1 MMCRFLVFIYFYCAF
16 IVLVCNHIIIREMHF
31 QICRDTFPIRVRD
44 IVPILI
50 FFEIIAEQLVAFTL
64 ANIFLRKKYGVAL
77 IIFIPIRNND
87 ICNRHVFLGWR
98 TFRLNFSFSFNIPEA
113 VSVTALE
120 LFRCGI
126 TIITTIIIIVMGN
139 FKIHLDNI
147 IQPLDIDTCILWY
160 FFTLI
165 ILHYRIFH

>member
-16 IVLVCNHIIIREMHF
+16 IEEIHTHLIIREIHY
-31 QICRDTFPIRVRD
+31 QICRDIFPIRVLD
-44 IVPILI
+44 IVPTPI

-87 ICNRHVFLGWR
+87 ICNPHYVPGWR
-98 TFRLNFSFSFNIPEA
+98 TFFLNSSCSFIIPEA
-113 VSVTALE
+113 VSVTAGKL
-120 LFRCGI
+120 LRYGI
-126 TIITTIIIIVMGN
+126 TFIIIFMGN

-147 IQPLDIDTCILWY
+147 IQPLDIDTGCSIRN
-160 FFTLI
+160 FFTFFI
-165 ILHYRIFH
+165 CHKRIFH

>member
-1 MMCRFLVFIYFYCAF
+1 
-16 IVLVCNHIIIREMHF
+16 MHF
-31 QICRDTFPIRVRD
+31 QICRDIFPI
-44 IVPILI
+44 PILL
-50 FFEIIAEQLVAFTL
+50 EIIAEQLVAFTL
-64 ANIFLRKKYGVAL
+64 ANILLRKKYGVAL

>member
-1 MMCRFLVFIYFYCAF
+1 MMCRFLVLIYFYCAF

-31 QICRDTFPIRVRD
+31 QICRDIFPILFD
-44 IVPILI
+44 IIPILI
-50 FFEIIAEQLVAFTL
+50 FFEVIAEQLVAFTL

-139 FKIHLDNI
+139 FKIHQDNI
-147 IQPLDIDTCILWY
+147 IQPLDIDTCILWNY
-160 FFTLI
+160 FTI
-165 ILHYRIFH
+165 IIWHYRIFH

>member
-1 MMCRFLVFIYFYCAF
+1 MMCRFLVFIYFYFAF

-31 QICRDTFPIRVRD
+31 QIYRDTFPILFD
-44 IVPILI
+44 IIPIHI

-77 IIFIPIRNND
+77 IIIIIPIRNND

-98 TFRLNFSFSFNIPEA
+98 TFSLNSSFSFNIPEA
-113 VSVTALE
+113 VSVTAGKL
-120 LFRCGI
+120 LRYGI
-126 TIITTIIIIVMGN
+126 TFIIIFMGN

>member
-1 MMCRFLVFIYFYCAF
+1 MICRFLVFIYFYFAF

-31 QICRDTFPIRVRD
+31 QICRD

-87 ICNRHVFLGWR
+87 ICNRHWVPGWR
-98 TFRLNFSFSFNIPEA
+98 TFRLNSSFSFNIPEA
-113 VSVTALE
+113 VSVTAGKL
-120 LFRCGI
+120 LRYGI
-126 TIITTIIIIVMGN
+126 TFIIIFMGN

-147 IQPLDIDTCILWY
+147 IQPLDIDTGSSIRN
-160 FFTLI
+160 FFTFFI
-165 ILHYRIFH
+165 CHKRIFH

>member
-31 QICRDTFPIRVRD
+31 QICRDIFPI
-44 IVPILI
+44 PIFL
-50 FFEIIAEQLVAFTL
+50 EIIAEQLVAFTL
-64 ANIFLRKKYGVAL
+64 ANILLRKKYGVAL

-160 FFTLI
+160 FFTFFI
-165 ILHYRIFH
+165 CHKRIFH

>member
-16 IVLVCNHIIIREMHF
+16 IVHVCNHIIIREMHF
-31 QICRDTFPIRVRD
+31 QIYRDTFPILFD
-44 IVPILI
+44 IIPIHI

-64 ANIFLRKKYGVAL
+64 ANILLRKKYGVAL

-87 ICNRHVFLGWR
+87 ICNPHYVPGWR
-98 TFRLNFSFSFNIPEA
+98 TFFLNSSCSFIIPEA
-113 VSVTALE
+113 VFVTALE

-147 IQPLDIDTCILWY
+147 IQPLDIDTCIIWY
-160 FFTLI
+160 FFTFFICLKQ
-165 ILHYRIFH
+165 IFH

>member
-1 MMCRFLVFIYFYCAF
+1 MTCRLLVFIYFYFAF
-16 IVLVCNHIIIREMHF
+16 IVLVCNHIIIREKHF
-31 QICRDTFPIRVRD
+31 QICRD
-44 IVPILI
+44 IVPTPI
-50 FFEIIAEQLVAFTL
+50 FFEIIAEQLVAITL
-64 ANIFLRKKYGVAL
+64 ANILLRKKYGVAL
-77 IIFIPIRNND
+77 IIFIPIRDND
-87 ICNRHVFLGWR
+87 IRNLHLFPGWR
-98 TFRLNFSFSFNIPEA
+98 TFSLNSSFSFIIPEA

-120 LFRCGI
+120 LCRCGI
-126 TIITTIIIIVMGN
+126 TFSIIFMGN

>member
-1 MMCRFLVFIYFYCAF
+1 MTCRLLVFIYFYFAF

-31 QICRDTFPIRVRD
+31 QIYRDTFPI
-44 IVPILI
+44 PIFL
-50 FFEIIAEQLVAFTL
+50 EIIAEQLVAFTL
-64 ANIFLRKKYGVAL
+64 ANILLRKKYGVAL

-98 TFRLNFSFSFNIPEA
+98 TFSLNSSFSFIIPEA

-120 LFRCGI
+120 LCRCGI
-126 TIITTIIIIVMGN
+126 TFSIIFMGN

>member
-1 MMCRFLVFIYFYCAF
+1 MTCRLLVFIYFYCAF

-31 QICRDTFPIRVRD
+31 QICRDIFPI
-44 IVPILI
+44 PIFL
-50 FFEIIAEQLVAFTL
+50 EIIAEQLVAFTL
-64 ANIFLRKKYGVAL
+64 ANILLRKKYGVAL

-139 FKIHLDNI
+139 FKIHQDNI
-147 IQPLDIDTCILWY
+147 IQPLDIDTCILWNY
-160 FFTLI
+160 FTI
-165 ILHYRIFH
+165 IIWHYRIFH

>member
-1 MMCRFLVFIYFYCAF
+1 MTCRFLVFIYFYCAF

-31 QICRDTFPIRVRD
+31 QICRDIFPI
-44 IVPILI
+44 PIFL
-50 FFEIIAEQLVAFTL
+50 EIIAEQLVAFTL
-64 ANIFLRKKYGVAL
+64 ANILLRKKYGVAL

>member
-31 QICRDTFPIRVRD
+31 QIYRDTFPILFD
-44 IVPILI
+44 IIPIHI

-77 IIFIPIRNND
+77 IIIIIPISNND

-98 TFRLNFSFSFNIPEA
+98 TFSLNSSFSFNIPEA
-113 VSVTALE
+113 VSVTAGKL
-120 LFRCGI
+120 LRYGI
-126 TIITTIIIIVMGN
+126 TFIIIFMGN

-160 FFTLI
+160 FFTFFI
-165 ILHYRIFH
+165 CHKRIFH

>member
-1 MMCRFLVFIYFYCAF
+1 MTCRFLVFIYFYCAF

-31 QICRDTFPIRVRD
+31 QICRDIFPI
-44 IVPILI
+44 PIFL
-50 FFEIIAEQLVAFTL
+50 EIIAEQLVAFTL
-64 ANIFLRKKYGVAL
+64 ANILLRKKYGVAL

-139 FKIHLDNI
+139 FKIHQDNI
-147 IQPLDIDTCILWY
+147 IQPLDIDTCILWNY
-160 FFTLI
+160 FTI
-165 ILHYRIFH
+165 IIWHYRIFH

>member
-31 QICRDTFPIRVRD
+31 QICRDIFPI
-44 IVPILI
+44 PIFL
-50 FFEIIAEQLVAFTL
+50 EIIAEQLVAFTL
-64 ANIFLRKKYGVAL
+64 ANILLRKKYGVAL

-147 IQPLDIDTCILWY
+147 IQPLDIDTGIIRY
-160 FFTLI
+160 GFTIFISLKG
-165 ILHYRIFH
+165 IFH

>member
-31 QICRDTFPIRVRD
+31 QICRDIFPILFD
-44 IVPILI
+44 IIPILI
-50 FFEIIAEQLVAFTL
+50 FFEVIAEQLVAFTL
-64 ANIFLRKKYGVAL
+64 ANILLRKKYGVAL
-77 IIFIPIRNND
+77 IIFTPIRNND
-87 ICNRHVFLGWR
+87 ICNRHWSPGWR
-98 TFRLNFSFSFNIPEA
+98 TARLYITSSFIKLKA
-113 VSVTALE
+113 VFVIAQR
-120 LFRCGI
+120 RCVI
-126 TIITTIIIIVMGN
+126 FIMIFIIGN

>member
-1 MMCRFLVFIYFYCAF
+1 MTCRLLVFIYFYFAF
-16 IVLVCNHIIIREMHF
+16 IVHVCNHIIIREIHY
-31 QICRDTFPIRVRD
+31 QICRDIFPIRVLD
-44 IVPILI
+44 IVPTPI

>member
-31 QICRDTFPIRVRD
+31 QICRD

-87 ICNRHVFLGWR
+87 ICNRHWFPGWR
-98 TFRLNFSFSFNIPEA
+98 T
-113 VSVTALE
+113 
-120 LFRCGI
+120 
-126 TIITTIIIIVMGN
+126 
-139 FKIHLDNI
+139 
-147 IQPLDIDTCILWY
+147 
-160 FFTLI
+160 
-165 ILHYRIFH
+165 

>member
-16 IVLVCNHIIIREMHF
+16 IVHVCNHIIIREMHF
-31 QICRDTFPIRVRD
+31 QIYRDTFPILFD
-44 IVPILI
+44 IIPILI
-50 FFEIIAEQLVAFTL
+50 FFEVIAEQLVAFTL

-87 ICNRHVFLGWR
+87 ICNRHWVPGWR
-98 TFRLNFSFSFNIPEA
+98 TFSLNSSFSFNIPEA
-113 VSVTALE
+113 VSVTARKL
-120 LFRCGI
+120 LRYGI
-126 TIITTIIIIVMGN
+126 TFIIIFMGN